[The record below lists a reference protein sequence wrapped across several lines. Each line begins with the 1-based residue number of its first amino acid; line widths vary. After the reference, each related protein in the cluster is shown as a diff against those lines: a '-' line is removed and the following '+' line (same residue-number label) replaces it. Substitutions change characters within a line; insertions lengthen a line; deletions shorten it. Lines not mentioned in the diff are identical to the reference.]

1 MRASAR
7 ARWWIARASAR
18 APVSDAH
25 FAFDAHHVRASGVAR
40 ARARRERD
48 DDDAGG
54 VADDVPRVLARA
66 RGDDDDEGVPCVV
79 PIGKT
84 FARVRGD
91 ARRASVRGGAGEG
104 LAREE
109 RVDGGERRGD
119 GDDDRARGS
128 VDG

>member
-7 ARWWIARASAR
+7 ARWSIARASAR

-48 DDDAGG
+48 DDDDGG

-79 PIGKT
+79 PVGKT

-128 VDG
+128 MDG